1 MTRGRHLL
9 HGLVLMTL
17 MATAILVFAG
27 GMVTS
32 TGSGL
37 AVPDWPLS
45 NGTLFPR
52 MVGGVFYEHGHRLIA
67 GGVALLTALLVAMAW
82 RNEPRTKVRHL
93 TAAALGLVLL
103 QATLGGLTVLFLLPT
118 AISVAHAAMANLF
131 FAGLVLLWRLTS
143 KAHVQPEHV
152 SLVPGSLRRGWLLLV
167 AVVYGQML
175 LGALMRHS
183 GAGLAIP
190 DFPLA
195 FGRLLPPLTTWP
207 VVIHFSHRLGALLV
221 LAVSL
226 PLLAAS
232 MRATGRCPR
241 LLAPTGGLALLLPL
255 QVALGGLTI
264 WTGKAPILT
273 SLHVL
278 GGTLSLGIAVWGAVE
293 TRRGLQQG
301 TAAGSAANRPASQAV
316 LAGSRP

>member
-1 MTRGRHLL
+1 MTRGRLL
-9 HGLVLMTL
+9 FHGLILLTL
-17 MATAILVFAG
+17 SATAVLVFAG

-67 GGVALLTALLVAMAW
+67 GAVALMTTLLVVMAW
-82 RNEPRTKVRHL
+82 RTEPRATVRHL
-93 TAAALGLVLL
+93 SAATLGLVLL

-118 AISVAHAAMANLF
+118 AVSVAHAGMANLF
-131 FAGLVLLWRLTS
+131 FAGLVLMWRLTS
-143 KAHVQPEHV
+143 RAHVRALPV
-152 SLVPGSLRRGWLLLV
+152 RPAARSLWRGWLLLA
-167 AVVYGQML
+167 AVLYGQML

-195 FGRLLPPLTTWP
+195 FGRLLPPLETWP
-207 VVIHFSHRLGALLV
+207 VIIHFSHRLGAILV
-221 LAVSL
+221 LAVSI

-232 MRATGRCPR
+232 MRASGRCPR
-241 LLAPTGGLALLLPL
+241 LLAPTASLALLLPL
-255 QVALGGLTI
+255 QVTLGGLTI

-278 GGTLSLGIAVWGAVE
+278 GGTLCLGASIWGAVE
-293 TRRGLQQG
+293 ARRGRQ
-301 TAAGSAANRPASQAV
+301 TTPATSVAS
-316 LAGSRP
+316 LHSPILPSGSRA

>member
-1 MTRGRHLL
+1 VTRGRLL
-9 HGLVLMTL
+9 FHGLVLTTL
-17 MATAILVFAG
+17 AATAILVFAG

-67 GGVALLTALLVAMAW
+67 GAVALLTTLLVVMAW
-82 RNEPRTKVRHL
+82 RSEPRASVRHL
-93 TAAALGLVLL
+93 TVAALGLVLV

-118 AISVAHAAMANLF
+118 FVSVAHAAMANLF
-131 FAGLVLLWRLTS
+131 FAGLVLMWRLTS
-143 KAHVQPEHV
+143 RAHVRPAPVHPA
-152 SLVPGSLRRGWLLLV
+152 SHGLGRGWLLLATV
-167 AVVYGQML
+167 IYGQML

-195 FGRLLPPLTTWP
+195 FGRLWPPLTTWP
-207 VVIHFSHRLGALLV
+207 VSIHFSHRLGALLI
-221 LAVSL
+221 LAVSI

-232 MRATGRCPR
+232 MRATGRCSR
-241 LLAPTGGLALLLPL
+241 LLAPTAGLALLLPL

-264 WTGKAPILT
+264 WTGKAPVLT

-278 GGTLSLGIAVWGAVE
+278 GGTLSLGMAVWGTVE
-293 TRRGLQQG
+293 SRRGRQSPAPAPTLDP
-301 TAAGSAANRPASQAV
+301 ASRALPAGSGV
-316 LAGSRP
+316 

>member
-1 MTRGRHLL
+1 MTRGRRIF
-9 HGLVLMTL
+9 HGLVLLTL
-17 MATAILVFAG
+17 SATAILVFAG

-67 GGVALLTALLVAMAW
+67 GAVALLTTLLMVMAW
-82 RNEPRTKVRHL
+82 RTEPRATVRHL
-93 TAAALGLVLL
+93 TTAALGLVLL
-103 QATLGGLTVLFLLPT
+103 QAALGGLTVLLLLPT
-118 AISVAHAAMANLF
+118 AVSVAHAAMANLF

-143 KAHVQPEHV
+143 RTHVQDDPV
-152 SLVPGSLRRGWLLLV
+152 QPAPRALRRGWHVLA
-167 AVVYGQML
+167 AVLYGQML
-175 LGALMRHS
+175 MGALMRHS

-195 FGRLLPPLTTWP
+195 FGRLLPPLETWP
-207 VVIHFSHRLGALLV
+207 VILHFSHRLGALLV

-232 MRATGRCPR
+232 MRASGRCAR
-241 LLAPTGGLALLLPL
+241 LLAPTVSLALLLPL
-255 QVALGGLTI
+255 QVTLGGLTI
-264 WTGKAPILT
+264 WTGKSPLIT

-278 GGTLSLGIAVWGAVE
+278 GGTLSLGVAVWGAIE
-293 TRRGLQQG
+293 TRRGLQ
-301 TAAGSAANRPASQAV
+301 AKASGSVASLHPSQAV
-316 LAGSRP
+316 LSGSHG

>member
-1 MTRGRHLL
+1 MTPGRRLF
-9 HGLVLMTL
+9 HGLVLLTL
-17 MATAILVFAG
+17 SATAILVFAG

-67 GGVALLTALLVAMAW
+67 GAVALLTTLLVVMAW
-82 RNEPRTKVRHL
+82 RTEPRATVRHL
-93 TAAALGLVLL
+93 TAGALGLVLL

-118 AISVAHAAMANLF
+118 AVSVAHAAMANLF
-131 FAGLVLLWRLTS
+131 FAGLVLLGRLTS
-143 KAHVQPEHV
+143 RAHVSATPV
-152 SLVPGSLRRGWLLLV
+152 LPAPPGLRRGWLLLATV
-167 AVVYGQML
+167 CYGQML

-195 FGRLLPPLTTWP
+195 FGRLVPPLETWP
-207 VVIHFSHRLGALLV
+207 VIIHFSHRLGALLV
-221 LAVSL
+221 LGVSI

-232 MRATGRCPR
+232 MRATERCSR
-241 LLAPTGGLALLLPL
+241 LLAPTATLALLLPL

-278 GGTLSLGIAVWGAVE
+278 GGTLSLGASVWGAVE
-293 TRRGLQQG
+293 AHRALQ
-301 TAAGSAANRPASQAV
+301 AIPAESHV
-316 LAGSRP
+316 